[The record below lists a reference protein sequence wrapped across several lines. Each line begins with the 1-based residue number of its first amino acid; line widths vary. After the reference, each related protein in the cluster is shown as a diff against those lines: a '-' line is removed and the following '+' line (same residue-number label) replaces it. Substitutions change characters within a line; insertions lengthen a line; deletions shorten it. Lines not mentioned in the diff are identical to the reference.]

1 MRITPSLL
9 NKIAR
14 DTVSQRSR
22 SDMGLLSVYLTGSLL
37 EDDSLLG
44 GTADIDLVFIHNDSP
59 GVEREIQRMSDEVH
73 LDIAHHSRDDYRWP
87 RSLRL
92 HPWLG
97 PTLVKCKILY
107 DPQHFMDFTQASVRS
122 QFNQPDN
129 VIGRARGQAEHARE
143 IWFGL
148 HDWRGT
154 PGPEQIELYLKAIDH
169 AVNGVVS
176 LVGSPLTERRF
187 LLQLPARA
195 EAIGHPG
202 LYPGL
207 LGLLGRQEAD
217 APRLRAWLPVW
228 QSAYNALGPAQRPLR
243 LHPDRYYYY
252 RRALDQIIDGDRPQN
267 VLWPL
272 LHTWTQAVHLLPE
285 DSPSRSDWEAVLNQ
299 IGLLEQGFEQRV
311 AALDAYLDTI
321 EEIVDRWALANGIE
335 S

>member
-1 MRITPSLL
+1 MRITPALL

-14 DTVSQRSR
+14 DAVAQRSR
-22 SDMGLLSVYLTGSLL
+22 SDHGLLSVFLTGSLL
-37 EDDSLLG
+37 EDDPLLG
-44 GTADIDLVFIHNDSP
+44 GTADVDLVFIHNESP
-59 GVEREIQRMSDEVH
+59 GIEREIQRMSDEVH

-148 HDWRGT
+148 HDWRGS

-176 LVGSPLTERRF
+176 LVSAPLTERRF
-187 LLQLPARA
+187 LLHLPARA

-207 LGLLGRQEAD
+207 LGLLGGPEAD
-217 APRLRAWLPVW
+217 PPRLRAWMPAW
-228 QSAYNALGPAQRPLR
+228 QSAYNALGPLERPPR
-243 LHPDRYYYY
+243 LHTDRCFYY
-252 RRALDQIIDGDRPQN
+252 RRALDHMIEGDQPQN
-267 VLWPL
+267 ALWPL
-272 LHTWTQAVHLLPE
+272 LHTWTHVVLLLPP
-285 DSPSRSDWEAVLNQ
+285 DNQARKDWETALNQ
-299 IGLLEQGFEQRV
+299 LGLLEGGFEQRV
-311 AALDAYLDTI
+311 AALDSYLDTI
-321 EEIVDRWALANGIE
+321 EEILDRWARANGIE

>member
-9 NKIAR
+9 HKIAR
-14 DTVSQRSR
+14 DTVAQRTR
-22 SDMGLLSVYLTGSLL
+22 SDRDLLSVYLTGSLL
-37 EDDSLLG
+37 DDDPLLG
-44 GTADIDLVFIHNDSP
+44 GTADIDLVFIHNEAP

-73 LDIAHHSRDDYRWP
+73 LDIAHHSRDEYRWP

-148 HDWRGT
+148 HDLRGT
-154 PGPEQIELYLKAIDH
+154 PGPDQIELYLKAIDH
-169 AVNGVVS
+169 VVNGVVS
-176 LVGSPLTERRF
+176 LAGSPLTERRF
-187 LLQLPARA
+187 LLQLPARVD
-195 EAIGHPG
+195 AIGHPG

-207 LGLLGRQEAD
+207 LGLLGGAQVD
-217 APRLRAWLPVW
+217 APRLRAWLPAW
-228 QSAYNALGPAQRPLR
+228 QSAYDSLGFLDAPTR
-243 LHPDRYYYY
+243 LHPDRCYYY
-252 RRALDQIIDGDRPQN
+252 RRALDQIVEGNQPQN
-267 VLWPL
+267 ALWPL
-272 LHTWTQAVHLLPE
+272 LHTWTQAILLLAE
-285 DSPSRSDWEAVLNQ
+285 DSPARPEWEAALNQ
-299 IGLLEQGFEQRV
+299 LGLLEGGFEQRV

-321 EEIVDRWALANGIE
+321 EEILDRWARANGIDG
-335 S
+335 